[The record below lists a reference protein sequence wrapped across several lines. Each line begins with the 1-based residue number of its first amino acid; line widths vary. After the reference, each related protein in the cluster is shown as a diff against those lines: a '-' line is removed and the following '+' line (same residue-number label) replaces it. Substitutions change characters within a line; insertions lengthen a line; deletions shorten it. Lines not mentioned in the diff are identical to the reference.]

1 MFSVGELARHLTGN
15 TQLSDGRKIPHV
27 EVDSR
32 KVIHGSMFVAAK
44 GEVADGH
51 DYIAK
56 AFANGA
62 TLALICADVSN
73 NPELADFPI
82 LDLRPEGYDAQV
94 VTREIEFP
102 FMIRV
107 ENSIEALQSFAKA
120 HVASF
125 PALHIIGITGSV
137 GKSSTKELL
146 AEVLRQRYNVHKNKG
161 NYNSEIGLP
170 LTALELAEGHEV
182 AIFEMGFYV
191 PGDIDFLCSI
201 APPKIG
207 IVTNIGMVHAE
218 RAGSQA
224 EIAKGKSELVR
235 NLPKDGV
242 AILNYDDPLVRAM
255 AEETQAKVIY
265 YGFSPNADIY
275 ADQIEG
281 LGLEGMRFVMHYQN
295 ESMTIHLP
303 ILGRHSVQTALS
315 AAAVGFSLGLT
326 WQEIIKG
333 LSFGHTQLR
342 LIAVR
347 SQTGALLIDD
357 SYNASPQS
365 TMAALNL
372 LEQVTGNHKIA
383 VLGDMLELGI
393 YEKDSHWK
401 IGMKAGLVANTL
413 LTVGQRAKGIAKAAG
428 QNGLSQDKIYCFDTP
443 EEATAFLRKNLTA
456 QDVVLVKGSYGMK
469 MWTIIPALEK
479 SEVGL

>member
-1 MFSVGELARHLTGN
+1 MFSVGELIRHLTN
-15 TQLSDGRKIPHV
+15 SSHFSDGRKIPLV

-32 KVIHGSMFVAAK
+32 NAIHGSMFVAAK
-44 GEVADGH
+44 GEMADGH
-51 DYIAK
+51 DYIQK
-56 AFANGA
+56 AFKNGA
-62 TLALICADVSN
+62 TIALICEDVSDR
-73 NPELADFPI
+73 PELADIPI
-82 LDLRPEGYDAQV
+82 IDLREGESALENINNV
-94 VTREIEFP
+94 IEFP

-107 ENSIEALQSFAKA
+107 EDSIKALQSFAKA
-120 HVASF
+120 HIASF

-170 LTALELAEGHEV
+170 ITGLELAEGHEV

-201 APPKIG
+201 APPQIG

-224 EIAKGKSELVR
+224 EIAKGKAELVC
-235 NLPKDGV
+235 NLPENGF
-242 AILNYDDPLVRAM
+242 AILNYDDPLVRDM
-255 AEETQAKVIY
+255 AKETQAKVIF
-265 YGFSPNADIY
+265 YGFTSQADIY

-303 ILGRHSVQTALS
+303 VLGRHSVQTALS
-315 AAAVGFSLGLT
+315 AAAVGFALGLS
-326 WQEIIKG
+326 WQEIVKG
-333 LSFGHTQLR
+333 LSYGHTQLR

-347 SQTGALLIDD
+347 SHTGALLIDD

-372 LEQVTGNHKIA
+372 LEQVNGNKIA

-393 YEKDSHWK
+393 YEEDSHWK
-401 IGMKAGLVANTL
+401 IGMKAGLVADTL
-413 LTVGQRAKGIAKAAG
+413 LTIGQRAKRIAEAAG

-443 EEATAFLRKNLTA
+443 EEATAFLRENLTT

>member
-1 MFSVGELARHLTGN
+1 MFSVGELIRYLTN
-15 TQLSDGRKIPHV
+15 SSHFSDGRMIPHV

-32 KVIHGSMFVAAK
+32 KVIHGSMFVASK

-51 DYIAK
+51 DYILN
-56 AFANGA
+56 AFKNGA
-62 TLALICADVSN
+62 TIALVCDDVSER
-73 NPELADFPI
+73 PGFEDIYL
-82 LDLRPEGYDAQV
+82 LDLRPGKYQPE
-94 VTREIEFP
+94 TIKTEIEFP

-107 ENSIEALQSFAKA
+107 ENSIEVLQEFAKD
-120 HVASF
+120 HIASF
-125 PALHIIGITGSV
+125 PSLKIIGITGSV

-170 LTALELAEGHEV
+170 ITGLELSEGHEV

-201 APPKIG
+201 APPQIG

-224 EIAKGKSELVR
+224 EIAKGKAELVR
-235 NLPKDGV
+235 NLPQDGY

-255 AEETQAKVIY
+255 AKETKANVLY
-265 YGFSPNADIY
+265 YGFSPEADIY

-281 LGLEGMRFVMHYQN
+281 LGLEGMRFVMHYQK
-295 ESMTIHLP
+295 EKMTIHLP
-303 ILGRHSVQTALS
+303 VLGRHSVQTALS
-315 AAAVGFSLGLT
+315 AAAVGFALGLS
-326 WQEIIKG
+326 WQQIVKG
-333 LSFGHTQLR
+333 LSYGHTQLR

-347 SQTGALLIDD
+347 SHTGALLIDD

-372 LEQVTGNHKIA
+372 LEQVNGNKIA

-401 IGMKAGLVANTL
+401 IGMKAGLVANML
-413 LTVGQRAKGIAKAAG
+413 LTVGERAKAIAEAAG
-428 QNGLSQDKIYCFDTP
+428 QNGLSQDKIYCFETP